1 MGGHFE
7 IPRFRTVAPHA
18 GRHLLEATI
27 IPLAL
32 FYGAVTLF
40 GTLTALLVALG
51 WSYLAIARR
60 VILGRRVSGLL
71 VLGSFGLTARTLV
84 AIATGSTFLYF
95 LQPTLT
101 NVLVAAAFLLSI
113 PAGSPMTE
121 RLAADF
127 CPLPDAL
134 LSDPLVRRFFRRL
147 TLLWAGVLLA
157 NASIA
162 VALLVS
168 QPMTTYL
175 WTKPLASWL
184 VTGAAIGVSVLWFKR
199 VHRRTAPAVAAFSV

>member
-1 MGGHFE
+1 MGSHFE
-7 IPRFRTVAPHA
+7 IPRLRTLAPHA
-18 GRHLLEATI
+18 GRHLLEATL

-40 GTLTALLVALG
+40 GTLAALLVALG

-60 VILGRRVSGLL
+60 VVLGRRVSGLL
-71 VLGSFGLTARTLV
+71 LLGAFGLTARTLV
-84 AIATGSTFLYF
+84 AIATGSVFLYF

-101 NVLVAAAFLLSI
+101 NVAVAAAFLVSI

-127 CPLPDAL
+127 CPLPEAL
-134 LSDPLVRRFFRRL
+134 LRDPLVRRFFRRL

-184 VTGAAIGVSVLWFKR
+184 LTGIAIAVSVLWFKR
-199 VHRRTAPAVAAFSV
+199 VHGRTTAAVGAYPL